1 MLLKRFV
8 KDMFRA
14 GEKPGAPEPAQPAAA
29 RAQGDGDE
37 YRYSADWFSMCI
49 PVWQELFSQLPDV
62 VKILEIGSF
71 EGRSTVWLIEN
82 GFKAGAKADIYCVDT
97 WQGGVE
103 HQGADMAAIE
113 QRFLR
118 NVEIARARSAAA
130 VTVHVRKGP
139 SAAVLAG
146 LAAEGHAS
154 SFDAVYVDGSHQCP
168 DVLHDLVL
176 AFQLCRVGGVII
188 CDDYDWSQEPPGS
201 EDLLNQPKLAID
213 SFVNCYRRK
222 LEVVGITLRQA
233 YLRKSAA

>member
-1 MLLKRFV
+1 MLLKRFM
-8 KDMFRA
+8 KDMFPS
-14 GEKPGAPEPAQPAAA
+14 GEKPVTPALAQPAAA
-29 RAQGDGDE
+29 PAQDDGGE

-49 PVWQELFSQLPDV
+49 PTWQELFSQLPDV
-62 VKILEIGSF
+62 AKILEIGSF

-82 GFKAGAKADIYCVDT
+82 AFRAGAKAEIYCVDT

-103 HQGADMAAIE
+103 HQGADMPAIE

-118 NVEIARARSAAA
+118 NVAIAKSRSAAA
-130 VTVHVRKGP
+130 VTVHVRKGLTTG
-139 SAAVLAG
+139 VLAA
-146 LAAEGHAS
+146 LISEGHAN
-154 SFDAVYVDGSHQCP
+154 SFDAIYVDGSHQCP

-176 AFQLCRVGGVII
+176 SFQLCRVGGVII
-188 CDDYDWSQEPPGS
+188 CDDYEWSMEGPGR

-233 YLRKSAA
+233 YLRKSSA